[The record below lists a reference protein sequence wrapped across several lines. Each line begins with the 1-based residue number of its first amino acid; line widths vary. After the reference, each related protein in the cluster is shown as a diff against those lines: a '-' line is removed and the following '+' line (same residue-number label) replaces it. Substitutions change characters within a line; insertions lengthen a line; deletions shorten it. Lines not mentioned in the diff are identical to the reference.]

1 MNAADPEWDALCSE
15 HQQWR
20 LGKLWLGLIRHV
32 TRSVC
37 VRYPGREYG
46 ASSPSWSE
54 DDVDDLVSEVVLNRL
69 LEQGQIEYI
78 VSASAS
84 VGSARG
90 LIGMHVKQ
98 VLAGRRVPTQ
108 ADRVADRLWSA
119 FQRSGEVVDGGQE
132 VTVRPS
138 GSEWPAESGPY
149 PVGEAVR
156 ILSGLPRLPNR
167 GVDRA
172 SPVYSS
178 DTLDSAVRLIWESIP
193 IPVTRTT
200 VREICHQALT
210 ALIPALF
217 QLDEG
222 LSGALQTLDLS
233 PEEETLVR
241 DAVSSLLDLL
251 NPEQR
256 EIVASVGLLKDAEL
270 ADLLGVSRPTVIKR
284 RQEVSAL
291 VVSAL
296 EGLEQSLKDLV
307 VLELRDALGV
317 ST

>member
-1 MNAADPEWDALCSE
+1 
-15 HQQWR
+15 
-20 LGKLWLGLIRHV
+20 
-32 TRSVC
+32 
-37 VRYPGREYG
+37 
-46 ASSPSWSE
+46 
-54 DDVDDLVSEVVLNRL
+54 
-69 LEQGQIEYI
+69 
-78 VSASAS
+78 
-84 VGSARG
+84 
-90 LIGMHVKQ
+90 
-98 VLAGRRVPTQ
+98 
-108 ADRVADRLWSA
+108 
-119 FQRSGEVVDGGQE
+119 
-132 VTVRPS
+132 
-138 GSEWPAESGPY
+138 
-149 PVGEAVR
+149 
-156 ILSGLPRLPNR
+156 
-167 GVDRA
+167 
-172 SPVYSS
+172 
-178 DTLDSAVRLIWESIP
+178 
-193 IPVTRTT
+193 
-200 VREICHQALT
+200 LT